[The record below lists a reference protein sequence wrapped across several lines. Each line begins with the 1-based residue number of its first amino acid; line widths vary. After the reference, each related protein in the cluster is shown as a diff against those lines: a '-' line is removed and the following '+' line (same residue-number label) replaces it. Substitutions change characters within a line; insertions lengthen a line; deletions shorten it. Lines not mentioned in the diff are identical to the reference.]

1 MGTLFGDMGGL
12 LKQARKMQSEMKRV
26 RKALAKERLTGTSK
40 DGHVRIVLS
49 GDAKVI
55 ELKIE
60 PPALDGAKAEAVQ
73 TSVREAL
80 EEALIQVEDRRE
92 AEMKRVTGGL
102 GLSGL
107 M

>member
-40 DGHVRIVLS
+40 DGHVRIVLT
-49 GDAKVI
+49 GDARVA
-55 ELKIE
+55 ELKIDPKVLE
-60 PPALDGAKAEAVQ
+60 GADAEAVQ
-73 TSVREAL
+73 GSVREAL
-80 EEALIQVEDRRE
+80 EEALGDVEDRRE
-92 AEMKRVTGGL
+92 AEMKRLTGGL

>member
-40 DGHVRIVLS
+40 DGHVRIVLT
-49 GDAKVI
+49 GDARGA
-55 ELKIE
+55 ELKIDPKVLE
-60 PPALDGAKAEAVQ
+60 GADAEAVQ
-73 TSVREAL
+73 GSVREAL
-80 EEALIQVEDRRE
+80 EEALGDVEDRRE
-92 AEMKRVTGGL
+92 AEMKRLTGGL